1 MNWLKSLLRG
11 RRGMKFALETE
22 SSRDAAGN
30 YAPVSRDTQAAIAE
44 LSQVAK
50 DNPDAVEIYLA
61 LGNLYRSHGEIE
73 RAVQIRQNLIVRP
86 GLNEEFKAKAWYELG
101 LDYKRGGFIDRSLG
115 AFEQARRIAGD
126 SPAIVD
132 ELARLTADTGDY
144 ERASRYYA
152 QLGNEI
158 AEAHYM
164 VRLAREKFAD
174 NDVALGTK
182 WLKKALKTYPGSV
195 EAWLEHL
202 VRDLNDAD
210 WPTLSKHLN
219 KALSRVDQSL
229 AFVLF
234 EGLLAAA
241 RARNGESGEL
251 DTDKP
256 FRYHPEE
263 ELCNAVLAVLEKR
276 EPDLLAQFYAAWMVC
291 SHDREESRKW
301 LEKTLVLNPDFW
313 PARLELL
320 AISMDDQPLSP
331 AFRQQLEFFI
341 LRAREL
347 KRFVCRRCGLKREQV
362 FFMCPRCH
370 SWHSISYRIVINE

>member
-1 MNWLKSLLRG
+1 MNWLSKLFRHGGKS
-11 RRGMKFALETE
+11 F
-22 SSRDAAGN
+22 SSGVEAADPGN
-30 YAPVSRDTQAAIAE
+30 YAPVSRDTGAAIAE

-86 GLNEEFKAKAWYELG
+86 GLSDVVKTKAWYELG
-101 LDYKRGGFIDRSLG
+101 LDYKRGGFIDRALG
-115 AFEQARRIAGD
+115 AFEQARKIAGD
-126 SPAIVD
+126 NAAIVD
-132 ELARLTADTGDY
+132 ELARLTAETGDY

-152 QLGNEI
+152 QLGNDI

-164 VRLAREKFAD
+164 VRLSQEKFAD
-174 NDVALGTK
+174 DNISAGNK

-195 EAWLEHL
+195 EAWQEHL
-202 VRDLNDAD
+202 LRDLEMKD
-210 WPTLSKHLN
+210 WGSLSKHLH
-219 KALSRVDQSL
+219 KALGKVDPSL
-229 AFVLF
+229 AFILF
-234 EGLLAAA
+234 EGLLASA
-241 RARNGESGEL
+241 RARDAREGEL

-263 ELCNAVLAVLEKR
+263 SLCNAVLSVLEKR

-291 SHDREESRKW
+291 SHDSEKSRSW

-320 AISMDDQPLSP
+320 ALSMDDQPLSP
-331 AFRQQLEFFI
+331 AFRQQLEFFV
-341 LRAREL
+341 RHARGL

-362 FFMCPRCH
+362 FFSCPRCH
-370 SWHSISYRIVINE
+370 SWHSISYRTIINE

>member
-1 MNWLKSLLRG
+1 MNWLTRLLPLRG
-11 RRGMKFALETE
+11 GKSFSGGTE
-22 SSRDAAGN
+22 VADPGSF
-30 YAPVSRDTQAAIAE
+30 APVSRDTQAAIAE

-86 GLNEEFKAKAWYELG
+86 GLDDAVKAKTWYELG
-101 LDYKRGGFIDRSLG
+101 LDYKRGGFIDRALG
-115 AFEQARRIAGD
+115 AFEQARKISGD
-126 SPAIVD
+126 NPAIVD
-132 ELARLTADTGDY
+132 ELARMTADTGDF

-152 QLGNEI
+152 QLGNDI

-164 VRLAREKFAD
+164 VRLAQDHFDDD
-174 NDVALGTK
+174 NVAAGNK

-195 EAWLEHL
+195 EAWQAHL
-202 VRDLNDAD
+202 LHDLANED
-210 WPTLSKHLN
+210 WPTLSRHLH
-219 KALSRVDQSL
+219 KALSKVDDSL

-234 EGLLAAA
+234 EGILAAA
-241 RARNGESGEL
+241 RQHDALEGEL

-256 FRYHPEE
+256 FSYHPPR
-263 ELCNAVLAVLEKR
+263 ELCDAVLSVLEKR
-276 EPDLLAQFYAAWMVC
+276 DPDLLAQFYAAWMVC
-291 SHDREESRKW
+291 SHDSEKSRAW

-331 AFRQQLEFFI
+331 AFRQQLEFFVKH
-341 LRAREL
+341 ARGL

-362 FFMCPRCH
+362 FFRCPRCQ
-370 SWHSISYRIVINE
+370 SWHSITYRTLINE